1 MCVCVLL
8 ESTVYSTTVEGCFTA
23 KAQGARDTRDVTVLK
38 SKGTHTTWCT
48 QSCVRRWPF
57 LSCLRRSESAA
68 LPEPEG
74 FGVALRSSYLCMEAT
89 EGHAQ
94 IEGIIMSRSS
104 CRNWSCPES
113 RRASTLSGVGARHR
127 LRGGS
132 GRSNV
137 IGLIDGALLHDLRVS
152 DSQCTSARDPSHH
165 PAACVS
171 RPDAAHLPWSDRAS
185 DSGLRLR
192 SRPYYHG
199 LPRRLRKRCERS
211 FY

>member
-1 MCVCVLL
+1 MTVLGPGVRTEVNFGLNQCSYSERIYDLVHAELSKKQRECLILKKIGVCCTTRARGRRSSAQVKLSRHGHHWRPCRDQRSHL
-8 ESTVYSTTVEGCFTA
+8 ESLSLSEL
-23 KAQGARDTRDVTVLK
+23 VL
-38 SKGTHTTWCT
+38 
-48 QSCVRRWPF
+48 Q
-57 LSCLRRSESAA
+57 
-68 LPEPEG
+68 
-74 FGVALRSSYLCMEAT
+74 
-89 EGHAQ
+89 Q
-94 IEGIIMSRSS
+94 
-104 CRNWSCPES
+104 S

>member
-1 MCVCVLL
+1 MHAELSKKMAFSLMFKKIGVR
-8 ESTVYSTTVEGCFTA
+8 
-23 KAQGARDTRDVTVLK
+23 GASRARGLW
-38 SKGTHTTWCT
+38 SG
-48 QSCVRRWPF
+48 
-57 LSCLRRSESAA
+57 
-68 LPEPEG
+68 
-74 FGVALRSSYLCMEAT
+74 ALRSSYL
-89 EGHAQ
+89 
-94 IEGIIMSRSS
+94 
-104 CRNWSCPES
+104 RNQPTYLRGCADRRNHHESLILSELVLQQS

-171 RPDAAHLPWSDRAS
+171 RPDAAHLPWSERAS